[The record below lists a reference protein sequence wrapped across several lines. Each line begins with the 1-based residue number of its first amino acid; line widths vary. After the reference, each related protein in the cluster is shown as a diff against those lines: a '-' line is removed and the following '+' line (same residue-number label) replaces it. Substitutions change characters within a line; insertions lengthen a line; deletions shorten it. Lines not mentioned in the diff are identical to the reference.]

1 MDIVEKVK
9 NDPNFKELVAK
20 RNSFSLKLTIAMLA
34 VYYSFIL
41 VIAFDKSILATK
53 ISQTTTLGI
62 PVGVAIILISFALT
76 GIYVKRANSEF
87 DALTEK
93 IKKNVKKGSK

>member
-9 NDPNFKELVAK
+9 NDPNFKELVEK
-20 RNSFSLKLTIAMLA
+20 RNSFSLKLTIAMLV

-41 VIAFDKSILATK
+41 IIAFDKSILAAK
-53 ISQTTTLGI
+53 ISETTTLGI
-62 PVGVAIILISFALT
+62 PVGVAIILISFGLT

-87 DALTEK
+87 DELTEK
-93 IKKNVKKGSK
+93 IKQNVKKGSK